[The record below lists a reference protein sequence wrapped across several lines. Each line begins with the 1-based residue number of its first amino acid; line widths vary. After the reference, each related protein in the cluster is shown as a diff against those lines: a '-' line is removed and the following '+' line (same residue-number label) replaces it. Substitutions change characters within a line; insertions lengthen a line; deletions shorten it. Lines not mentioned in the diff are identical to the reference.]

1 MSFHGTEL
9 VQSGIIPQ
17 GIESITTAT
26 RDVIE
31 RVSEPALRHPI
42 HTDLLT
48 FETFV
53 SAIKKWKESTSTSTS
68 PSGRHLGH
76 YKSLLAIDSKS
87 CKYTKE
93 NPDPGPELLRVLY
106 HIAVSAFQSGIT
118 LSQWTNIKTCM
129 IEKIPGTPK
138 LNTLRVIHLYKAYYI
153 IVNKLV
159 WQRGVVWQE
168 HLKGTL
174 NIAQSGSRTYRTC
187 IEVVV
192 SKGQKYLYSQ
202 LTCTNIATLCYT

>member
-1 MSFHGTEL
+1 MVPDTDINGDPTDEVEQANTWKPENSPQVILDRLLKRNITHFGQAQGTQFTTDPLLSRFGYDGMSFHGTEL
-9 VQSGIIPQ
+9 GQSGIIPP
-17 GIESITTAT
+17 GIESITPAT
-26 RDVIE
+26 RDVVE
-31 RVSEPALRHPI
+31 GVSEPAFRHPI

-53 SAIKKWKESTSTSTS
+53 SAIKKWKESTSTS

-118 LSQWTNIKTCM
+118 LSRWTNITTCM

-138 LNTLRVIHLYKAYYI
+138 LKN
-153 IVNKLV
+153 
-159 WQRGVVWQE
+159 
-168 HLKGTL
+168 
-174 NIAQSGSRTYRTC
+174 
-187 IEVVV
+187 
-192 SKGQKYLYSQ
+192 
-202 LTCTNIATLCYT
+202 